1 MSEDIEIVGIRIP
14 KADWETTP
22 ESVRVVVKILSEKV
36 TEIEERL
43 KKNSKNSSKP
53 SSTNGFGVKAEEK
66 KEKGKKALRRT
77 GRTPRA

>member
-1 MSEDIEIVGIRIP
+1 MSEDIESVGIRIP

-36 TEIEERL
+36 TEIEQRL

-53 SSTNGFGVKAEEK
+53 SSTNGFEAKQGEK
-66 KEKGKKALRRT
+66 EGKGEKGSLRT
-77 GRTPRA
+77 GRTSWA